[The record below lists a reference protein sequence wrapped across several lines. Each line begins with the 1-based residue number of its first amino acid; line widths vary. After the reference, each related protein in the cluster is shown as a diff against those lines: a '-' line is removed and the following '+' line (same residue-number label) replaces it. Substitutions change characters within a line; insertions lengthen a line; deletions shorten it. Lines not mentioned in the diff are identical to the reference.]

1 MEYIK
6 TRKQRQWKDIGPDH
20 AHTRFH
26 RFHAHTR
33 FPFSDWQEA
42 TGGFDQGVIQSD
54 FHSGRITSAM

>member
-1 MEYIK
+1 MGYIK

-26 RFHAHTR
+26 THTR
-33 FPFSDWQEA
+33 FPFLDWLET